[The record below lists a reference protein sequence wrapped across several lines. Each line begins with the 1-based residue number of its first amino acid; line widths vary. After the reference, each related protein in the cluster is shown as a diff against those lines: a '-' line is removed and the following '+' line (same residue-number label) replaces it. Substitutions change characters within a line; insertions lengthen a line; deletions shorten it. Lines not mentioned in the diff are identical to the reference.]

1 MIDDLVEM
9 DVKPKLADDD
19 KMDVIS
25 LVLLLVVN
33 W

>member
-9 DVKPKLADDD
+9 DVKPKLADDG
-19 KMDVIS
+19 KMDTIS
-25 LVLLLVVN
+25 LVLLLRVN